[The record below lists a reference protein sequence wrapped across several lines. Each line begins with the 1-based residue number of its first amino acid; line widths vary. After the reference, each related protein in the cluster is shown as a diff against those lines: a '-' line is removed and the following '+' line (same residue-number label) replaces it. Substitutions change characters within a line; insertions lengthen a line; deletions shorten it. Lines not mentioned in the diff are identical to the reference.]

1 MSYFSILLQNLWLS
15 EKKPLFSYHLNCFHT
30 KNLKQLLSNKL
41 AIKLKQMNI
50 WQKKLNPW
58 GIDLSGDISQKEEI
72 SLNCRVTHISDKGV
86 HFCTRYTT
94 IGCCIGFH
102 HISITKYAIVLW
114 THSTW
119 WFSRCPKGHYLLHLH
134 NCIYYY
140 YDTLCYMS

>member
-1 MSYFSILLQNLWLS
+1 
-15 EKKPLFSYHLNCFHT
+15 
-30 KNLKQLLSNKL
+30 
-41 AIKLKQMNI
+41 MNI

-119 WFSRCPKGHYLLHLH
+119 WFLRCSKGHYLLHLH

-140 YDTLCYMS
+140 YDTLCSMSWKILQKKCSTHVSLKEDKRFHGSLINFCTKQSWCFTDKPYQT